1 MLVLAW
7 DALLT
12 QTIVNCFQKSGIST
26 ESQETA
32 TAEGDDPFW
41 ELQDEIDVLR
51 SVQPNLIEED
61 IDATTFADVDAEVI
75 AAQPSPAESVPELSV
90 MIRRMASVMMMI
102 IIPVKLLMNQ

>member
-51 SVQPNLIEED
+51 CVL
-61 IDATTFADVDAEVI
+61 
-75 AAQPSPAESVPELSV
+75 PELSV
-90 MIRRMASVMMMI
+90 MIRRMASVMTMI